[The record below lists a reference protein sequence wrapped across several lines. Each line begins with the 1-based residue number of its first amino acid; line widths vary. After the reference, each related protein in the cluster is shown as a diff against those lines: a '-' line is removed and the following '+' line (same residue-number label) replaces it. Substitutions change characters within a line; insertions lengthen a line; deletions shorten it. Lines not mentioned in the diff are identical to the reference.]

1 MKREIRDKRHKLL
14 LRSRELKDAK
24 FNEKLQK
31 GNEVSRLIKDQ
42 EEVYKKWAF
51 YDGII
56 KADEKVR
63 KG

>member
-14 LRSRELKDAK
+14 LRSKALKEAK

-31 GNEVSRLIKDQ
+31 GDEVSKLIKDQ

-51 YDGII
+51 FDGII

-63 KG
+63 RG